1 MLLRHFGSLYAPA
14 RSQAYALLSAA
25 DLSFFRSQL
34 PASSVLTHN
43 LEAYSRDVMGVYS
56 GKPSVVLKPE
66 STEQVSALLR
76 YCNERRLAVCPQGGN
91 TGLVGGS
98 VPVHD
103 EVVLSLSRMNRVIR
117 LDADSAVC
125 EAGVVLDELNQACE
139 KRGLMVP
146 LDLGARGSCQLG
158 GNVSTNA
165 AGIRYL
171 RYGSLHASVL
181 GIEAVLASGEV
192 FSSLNTLR
200 KDNTGY
206 DLKQLFIG
214 SEGTLGVV
222 TKVAIALASK
232 PAAVN
237 VAMFTCDDFATV
249 QDLLRQ
255 ARVHLGEILSAYEF
269 QDREAADLVIKHIP
283 SVQSPFAYLQ
293 RFTILIETHGSNNE
307 HDSEK
312 MSNFLEST
320 LSSHPT
326 MQGVMAQDE
335 KQLAALW
342 ALREN
347 CVNATSKEGY
357 CFSYDLSLRMSHYYQ
372 LVEKTRELVGNLGT
386 VVAYGHIADSNVHLN
401 VSVADRTQVPA
412 VQSLLEPFVY
422 EFTESCGG
430 SISAEHGVGVQK
442 REKLHYTKSPAQLAV
457 MARLKRLLDPHGI
470 LSPYKLMWLQA

>member
-1 MLLRHFGSLYAPA
+1 MLLRRFGSLYAPL
-14 RSQAYALLSAA
+14 RSEAYARLSAS
-25 DLSFFRSQL
+25 DLAYFRSQL
-34 PASSVLTHN
+34 PAASILTQD
-43 LEAYSRDVMGVYS
+43 LEAYSRDVMGIYS
-56 GKPSVVLKPE
+56 GSPSVVLKPE
-66 STEQVSALLR
+66 TTAQVQAVLR
-76 YCNERRLAVCPQGGN
+76 YCNDRRLAVCPQGGN

-103 EVVLSLSRMNRVIR
+103 EVILSLSRMNKIIQV
-117 LDADSAVC
+117 DSGSAVC
-125 EAGVVLDELNQACE
+125 EAGVILEELNQVCD
-139 KRGLMVP
+139 KQGLMVP
-146 LDLGARGSCQLG
+146 LDLAARGSCQVG

-165 AGIRYL
+165 GGIRYL

-181 GIEAVLASGEV
+181 GLEAVLPSGEV
-192 FSSLNTLR
+192 LSSLNTMK

-222 TKVAIALASK
+222 TKVVLSLVAK
-232 PAAVN
+232 PKAVN
-237 VAMFTCDDFATV
+237 VAMFTCDDFAIVT
-249 QDLLRQ
+249 DLLRH

-283 SVQSPFAYLQ
+283 GIRSPFPSLQ
-293 RFTILIETHGSNNE
+293 RFLVLIETHGSNDE

-312 MSNFLEST
+312 VGNFLEAT
-320 LSSHPT
+320 LGKYGD

-342 ALREN
+342 GLREG
-347 CVNATSKEGY
+347 CVDAASREGY
-357 CFSYDLSLRMSHYYQ
+357 CFFYDLGLRMSHYYQ
-372 LVEKTRELVGNLGT
+372 LVEETRRRVGALGT
-386 VVAYGHIADSNVHLN
+386 VIGYGHIADSNIHLN
-401 VSVADRTQVPA
+401 ISVPDQANIPA

-422 EFTESCGG
+422 EFTQSCGG

-442 REKLHYTKSPAQLAV
+442 REKLLYSKTKEHVAV
-457 MARLKRLLDPHGI
+457 MARLKRLLDPKGI